1 MARKTMWAVVG
12 ALLAFAPAASAATYG
27 LTVEGALTYAKEMKN
42 FGVDYD
48 DEGPKLR
55 IELYLG
61 NMESAA
67 IGDGDFMDVTIS
79 LSGATFAE
87 NVKDSNMSFA
97 GTALNTC
104 TLRLKDTVGGDR
116 GTSSVTFQVE
126 TTAACGNA
134 AGNAFFIFELPPLTA
149 GRPDAVT
156 ATVVT
161 ATPGGNSWPDTSGDM
176 VVTNSPCATPAVNCT
191 QLLNGQLRLIGA
203 APPNTPTGT
212 PGAAVPLV
220 SFTDALTHTVAAG
233 AAGSMIDFEDGRTDF
248 TGTGGAHLADVSVG
262 VTAAA
267 ACTGDDVERANA
279 FGGTTDGIPFGCVR
293 QSDGKEFRVSRN
305 GEGRGEM
312 FIAVFGDF
320 REGDMVFLDID
331 GDGSAGRG
339 ESFTLE
345 DDGSMAG
352 VFDLQDLSG
361 NAAAAAGDAG
371 AIDRAEGVKRD
382 MRLRYHANGEDPL
395 RPTEFRVAAAVV
407 FEVDDDVADPE
418 DRFDFND
425 WRAGGPPAS
434 VRHDTSY
441 TTIESTQH
449 SYSIPDLNSEEGD
462 LGNLR
467 IKCEVSTPCMVY
479 LECDGGAGG
488 YWFGELDDEIEGR
501 ATVRLS
507 AADIADVLNA
517 EDGWMNGLQCA
528 VHSTRTITVQSLT
541 RAGGV
546 LVNHTYIARD

>member
-27 LTVEGALTYAKEMKN
+27 LTVEGALTYAKEMKD

-55 IELYLG
+55 VELYLS
-61 NMESAA
+61 NTESAA

-87 NVKDSNMSFA
+87 NVKDSDMSFA

-116 GTSSVTFQVE
+116 NTSSVTFQVE
-126 TTAACGNA
+126 TTAACGAA

-149 GRPDAVT
+149 GGPDAVT

-161 ATPGGNSWPDTSGDM
+161 ATPGGNSWPDTSSMG
-176 VVTNSPCATPAVNCT
+176 VVTNSVCTTPAANCT

-203 APPNTPTGT
+203 PVAALG
-212 PGAAVPLV
+212 GAGRPVPLV
-220 SFTDALTHTVAAG
+220 SFADALTHTVAAG
-233 AAGSMIDFEDGRTDF
+233 GAGTAIDFEGGRTDF
-248 TGTGGAHLADVSVG
+248 TGTSGAHLANVSVG
-262 VTAAA
+262 VTQAAM
-267 ACTGDDVERANA
+267 CTGDDVERANA
-279 FGGTTDGIPFGCVR
+279 FGGTTNGIPFGCVR
-293 QSDGKEFRVSRN
+293 QSDGKEFRISRN

-320 REGDMVFLDID
+320 REDDMVFLDID

-345 DDGSMAG
+345 EDGSMAG
-352 VFDLQDLSG
+352 VFDILDLSG

-371 AIDRAEGVKRD
+371 AIDREEGVKGNTP
-382 MRLRYHANGEDPL
+382 LRYHANGEDPL
-395 RPTEFRVAAAVV
+395 RPTEFRVAAEVV
-407 FEVDDDVADPE
+407 FEVQEDVADPE

-425 WRAGGPPAS
+425 WRADGPPAS
-434 VRHDTSY
+434 VRHTTSY

-467 IKCEVSTPCMVY
+467 IKCEVSTPCTVY

-488 YWFGELDDEIEGR
+488 YWFGELDNEIEGR